1 MAANDPVVKLL
12 KVIPP
17 GSDFAYESRLIG
29 GTTIPENVI
38 VWAFPD
44 GAETVL
50 DFLAVL
56 EGYDAGGLTFPL
68 KWSASV
74 ATGNVEWEMAIRR
87 FADDAE
93 DLDSAHTY
101 AYNTVTAAVPSA
113 VNEVG
118 YDNITFT
125 NGADMDS
132 WADRELAIIRL
143 RRDAQLGNTLDDT
156 ASGIAYLWGT
166 HGYETA

>member
-17 GSDFAYESRLIG
+17 GANFAYESRLAG
-29 GTTIPENVI
+29 GSTPAENVT
-38 VWAFPD
+38 VWTFPD

-50 DFLAVL
+50 DILAIL
-56 EGYDAGGLTFPL
+56 EGYESGGLTFPL

-74 ATGNVEWEMAIRR
+74 ASGNVEWEMAVRR

-101 AYNTVTAAVPSA
+101 AFNTVTAGVPSA

-132 WADRELAIIRL
+132 WADRELAIIRI
-143 RRDAQLGNTLDDT
+143 RRDAQAGNTDDT
-156 ASGIAYLWGT
+156 AAGIAYLWGL